1 MRGPRARF
9 FASLEATIR
18 PTAPA
23 GVSRLCEAA
32 IPNAGFGAGHDTL
45 RHTSRAKP
53 SILPP
58 ELFSLR
64 SKAWA
69 LSGFGAAAWLPGS
82 DCALSP
88 CAQAIFL
95 NGRVPGQLPLISFAL
110 RYPRQVAPTLAG

>member
-1 MRGPRARF
+1 M
-9 FASLEATIR
+9 
-18 PTAPA
+18 
-23 GVSRLCEAA
+23 
-32 IPNAGFGAGHDTL
+32 PNTGSGAGHDTL

-88 CAQAIFL
+88 CAYAVLL
-95 NGRVPGQLPLISFAL
+95 NKPSTFSVAVVPCTVRDS
-110 RYPRQVAPTLAG
+110 RQEVPSLVG